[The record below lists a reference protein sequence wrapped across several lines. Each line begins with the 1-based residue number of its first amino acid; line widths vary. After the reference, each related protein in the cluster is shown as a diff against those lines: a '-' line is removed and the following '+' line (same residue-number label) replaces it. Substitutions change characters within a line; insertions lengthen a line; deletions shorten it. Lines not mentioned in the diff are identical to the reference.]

1 MPKEQSLSA
10 NVERFAENRE
20 VREVY
25 DVVGIGFGPSNL
37 AVAATIQEE
46 SEGGAMPPV
55 RSLFLESKPRYAWH
69 PDMLLQGAQ
78 VQLTFLKDLV
88 TLRNPQ
94 SRFTFLSYLRDKG
107 RLNKF
112 VNLRNFYPTRIEFN
126 DYYCWVA
133 QQLASQVRYSR
144 RVLTVSPLAMGD
156 GPRVELLKVKA
167 ENTVTGAREE
177 YLCRNLIVAT
187 GGVPRLPR
195 VDVPVDE
202 RIFHSHQFLSRIE
215 TLYPDH
221 SAPHRFVVVGSG
233 QSAAEIFHYLMSSYP
248 NAEVTAALRRF
259 AYKPADDSDF
269 VNEIFFPHMVSFLY
283 GLPETRRRAILREHN
298 DTNYSAVDL
307 DLIKLIYQALY
318 DRMIVG
324 DERLAIRPFLEIRG
338 LRTTGSGVIAEFF
351 NSANESLEL
360 LEVDGVILATG
371 YEREKR
377 HPLLSELDPYLVA
390 NATGYCVQRDYRLL
404 TKPAFAP
411 GIFFQGFCEET
422 HGLSDTLLSVL
433 PARSY
438 EIFQALLGNQIE
450 AELSEAELSEAEL
463 SEVGAKGAP

>member
-1 MPKEQSLSA
+1 MPKEPSLSA

-20 VREVY
+20 AREFY

-46 SEGGAMPPV
+46 SEGGAMPAL

-94 SRFTFLSYLRDKG
+94 SRFTFLNYLRDKG

-133 QQLASQVRYSR
+133 QQLADQVRYSR
-144 RVLTVSPLAMGD
+144 RVLSVSPLTTGD
-156 GPRVELLKVKA
+156 SPRIELLQVKA
-167 ENTVTGAREE
+167 ENTLTGAREE

-195 VDVPVDE
+195 ELEVPGDD

-215 TLYPDH
+215 SRYPDH
-221 SAPHRFVVVGSG
+221 DAPHRFVVVGSG
-233 QSAAEIFHYLMSSYP
+233 QSSAEIFHYLMSSYP
-248 NAEVTAALRRF
+248 NAQVTAALRRF

-283 GLPETRRRAILREHN
+283 GLPESRRRAILREHN

-318 DRMIVG
+318 ERMIVG
-324 DERLAIRPFLEIRG
+324 DDRLAIRSFLEIRG
-338 LRTTGSGVIAEFF
+338 LRTTGGAVIAEFF
-351 NSANESLEL
+351 NSATEGLEL
-360 LEVDGVILATG
+360 VEADGIILATG

-377 HPLLSELDPYLVA
+377 HPLLCELDPYLVA

-404 TKPAFAP
+404 TQPAFAP
-411 GIFFQGFCEET
+411 GIFFQGFCEDT

-450 AELSEAELSEAEL
+450 QIEQIETEL
-463 SEVGAKGAP
+463 SEVSAKGAP

>member
-1 MPKEQSLSA
+1 MSKEQSS
-10 NVERFAENRE
+10 NIEPFAENSENSE
-20 VREVY
+20 VREIY

-46 SEGGAMPPV
+46 SEGGAMTPV

-69 PDMLLQGAQ
+69 PDMLLHGAQ

-94 SRFTFLSYLRDKG
+94 SRFTFLNYLRDKG
-107 RLNKF
+107 RLNNF

-133 QQLASQVRYSR
+133 QQLADQVRYGR
-144 RVLTVSPLAMGD
+144 RVIAVSPLAIGD
-156 GPRVELLKVKA
+156 GSRVELLKVKA
-167 ENTVTGAREE
+167 ENTATGAREE

-187 GGVPRLPR
+187 GGLPR
-195 VDVPVDE
+195 PPRGMEVPVDD
-202 RIFHSHQFLSRIE
+202 RIFHSHQFLTRIE
-215 TLYPDH
+215 SFYPDRM
-221 SAPHRFVVVGSG
+221 APYRLVVVGSG

-248 NAEVTAALRRF
+248 NAQVTAALRRF

-283 GLPETRRRAILREHN
+283 GLPETRRRAILREHS

-338 LRTTGSGVIAEFF
+338 LRTTGTGVIAEFF
-351 NSANESLEL
+351 NSANEGLEF
-360 LEVDGVILATG
+360 LEADGVILATG

-377 HPLLSELDPYLVA
+377 HPLLLELDPYLVT

-404 TKPAFAP
+404 TRPSFAP
-411 GIFFQGFCEET
+411 GIFFQGFCEDT
-422 HGLSDTLLSVL
+422 HGLSDTLLSIL

-438 EIFQALLGNQIE
+438 EILQALLGNQIE
-450 AELSEAELSEAEL
+450 AELSE
-463 SEVGAKGAP
+463 VFAKGAS

>member
-1 MPKEQSLSA
+1 MSKEQSFTA
-10 NVERFAENRE
+10 NIERFAESRE

-167 ENTVTGAREE
+167 ENTVTG
-177 YLCRNLIVAT
+177 
-187 GGVPRLPR
+187 
-195 VDVPVDE
+195 
-202 RIFHSHQFLSRIE
+202 FL
-215 TLYPDH
+215 
-221 SAPHRFVVVGSG
+221 V
-233 QSAAEIFHYLMSSYP
+233 
-248 NAEVTAALRRF
+248 
-259 AYKPADDSDF
+259 
-269 VNEIFFPHMVSFLY
+269 
-283 GLPETRRRAILREHN
+283 
-298 DTNYSAVDL
+298 
-307 DLIKLIYQALY
+307 
-318 DRMIVG
+318 
-324 DERLAIRPFLEIRG
+324 
-338 LRTTGSGVIAEFF
+338 
-351 NSANESLEL
+351 
-360 LEVDGVILATG
+360 
-371 YEREKR
+371 
-377 HPLLSELDPYLVA
+377 
-390 NATGYCVQRDYRLL
+390 
-404 TKPAFAP
+404 
-411 GIFFQGFCEET
+411 
-422 HGLSDTLLSVL
+422 
-433 PARSY
+433 
-438 EIFQALLGNQIE
+438 
-450 AELSEAELSEAEL
+450 
-463 SEVGAKGAP
+463 